1 MGKCISKDQQL
12 KIREIDERSYIAI
25 TDEFEYYHYEE
36 VYNEE
41 EKFVEDEGQSESKK
55 TSNKKMHG
63 PETRG
68 TSMSFGFKKK
78 AYSATSKKQ
87 QQNIANNNNVNVNRE
102 KDEKSTI
109 ISNHNVINAEQNNLI
124 ITGDDNGNST
134 NTETIHDKEMGTART
149 TSPAKLQPA
158 KRDQILVGRSNRFGF
173 RQNVVRPT
181 SGITPKFNEYDNV
194 NNNNNNNISNTIDKQ
209 RRSKSA
215 TPTTQLR
222 SNVNPQAS
230 SKSELNPMKTIIEQP
245 EQKVIKQQNEQNA
258 NINSSRPTSTSS
270 TTTTSQSS
278 NANQPIVLSRYT
290 LHSTSL
296 PRPQYPVPVSVTPSY
311 PSFSRISTY
320 SPNSTRPT
328 HSVQSKLI
336 DTKGAKQ
343 QANLNKRG
351 GMMTRDESL
360 DSGIASH
367 DSTSDNHQNQM
378 ETSLLR
384 RSRRRFEMVPG
395 PSRHKFEIR
404 DLNDYNENSVI
415 VPLSLPKLPTDRK
428 EIVTEGLIRST
439 NSYSTDNEMDM
450 SMSISECGS
459 RPTSFISTASES
471 ESFEEEK
478 LKIDNS
484 LSEKSYK
491 GAIMKQSL
499 MTSSKNS
506 STGSIKSKSS
516 WLGNNCGES
525 MALNN
530 STSVSLNSSDEDH
543 RNKNNNTQS
552 ICTRK
557 KDIDCDEDELS
568 SMTITAEHSSCLT
581 TSSPSKDQ
589 KEIVNDAFLKQSQQ
603 QQQPRIGSIS
613 RKELFIQVDEVKFAE
628 TIAATQNTALLDDET
643 SPSDSLVSS
652 SESGDAPMKKI
663 KESKTIDEI
672 KEEDLEDITP
682 ELVDLPSPG
691 TPTHASNSLSL
702 SDDVCRDDFLIDDE
716 IADQPALMISQK
728 KQQRGSLSHHD
739 DYTSGA
745 MNLSCTTDGTTPT
758 LKDISVNSH
767 GSLRSLNKIHMH
779 TLKTINSGQ
788 SSPAMNRKVI
798 LERSGSLDTLSPCDS
813 IASDDLMADFD
824 INSSLDSIDRHE
836 RSIDDFC
843 IQSETECKINGDQR
857 KEYGAIFKP
866 QQSVQRRHSSR
877 ENITS
882 QLPLRATRLLNRRLQ
897 NNNNINTSPLNGSE
911 SPRSL
916 DSMHSRTS
924 SARASL
930 REHLKQRQHLN
941 LQSQLEHS
949 STEDLLVDKS
959 FRNSML
965 QDVASFKKQLVQ
977 LRRILQE
984 DEDKLMMSDTLNPF
998 EINGHIFSNL
1008 NRASD
1013 AEISASDKEKKDDEK
1028 NVVLTNEQIILLEDQ
1043 RQELADLKRQ
1053 VVFLQSQMDDKDR
1066 VIKQQQ
1072 IKLEELEKEKIKSLD
1087 TNATAQDSKN
1097 NNIETVNCATQT
1109 ERLRPMSMG
1118 QDFTSPLD
1126 SHPKSPN
1133 DETKSKQIP
1142 TITIKSS
1149 PPRSKTQISSV
1160 YTKLS
1165 SIKPTTTTPTSQT
1178 KNSSIPTTG
1187 TSAKPMKSTKI
1198 EHPKMTPVRIINTSN
1213 INRGNDVKTPFK
1225 RTIPQLVKSVVNGSS
1240 NKNNCTQKLQKPL
1253 STSRSRLDDSNGN
1266 SATSSLSTSSS
1277 NSSLNATHI
1286 DKPNGNDVGFLTTQ
1300 LNEIYSR
1307 GLIE

>member
-1 MGKCISKDQQL
+1 
-12 KIREIDERSYIAI
+12 
-25 TDEFEYYHYEE
+25 
-36 VYNEE
+36 
-41 EKFVEDEGQSESKK
+41 
-55 TSNKKMHG
+55 
-63 PETRG
+63 
-68 TSMSFGFKKK
+68 MSFGFKKK
-78 AYSATSKKQ
+78 TFSTTSKKQ

-102 KDEKSTI
+102 KDEKATI
-109 ISNHNVINAEQNNLI
+109 ISNLNVINAEQNNFI

-134 NTETIHDKEMGTART
+134 NTETIHDKEIGTART

-158 KRDQILVGRSNRFGF
+158 KRDQMLVGRSNRFGF

-194 NNNNNNNISNTIDKQ
+194 NNNNSNNTIDKQ

-215 TPTTQLR
+215 TPTTTQLR

-230 SKSELNPMKTIIEQP
+230 SKSEINPMKTIAEQS
-245 EQKVIKQQNEQNA
+245 EQKVIKQQNEENA
-258 NINSSRPTSTSS
+258 NINASRPTSTLSS
-270 TTTTSQSS
+270 TSQTG
-278 NANQPIVLSRYT
+278 NANQPILLSRYT

-296 PRPQYPVPVSVTPSY
+296 PRPQYPVPVSVAPSY
-311 PSFSRISTY
+311 PSFSRNSTY
-320 SPNSTRPT
+320 SPNSTRPL

-336 DTKGAKQ
+336 DTKGAKT

-351 GMMTRDESL
+351 GMMTRRDESL

-378 ETSLLR
+378 ETSLMR

-404 DLNDYNENSVI
+404 DLNDYNEDSVI
-415 VPLSLPKLPTDRK
+415 VPLSLPRLPTDRK

-439 NSYSTDNEMDM
+439 TSYSTDNEMDM

-459 RPTSFISTASES
+459 RPISFISTTSEA
-471 ESFEEEK
+471 ESYEEEK
-478 LKIDNS
+478 LKMDNS

-499 MTSSKNS
+499 SSKNS

-516 WLGNNCGES
+516 WSAGNNCGES
-525 MALNN
+525 MALKD
-530 STSVSLNSSDEDH
+530 STSGSLNSSDEDH
-543 RNKNNNTQS
+543 RNKNNNNTQS
-552 ICTRK
+552 CCTRK

-568 SMTITAEHSSCLT
+568 SMTITAEHSS
-581 TSSPSKDQ
+581 SSPSKDE

-603 QQQPRIGSIS
+603 QQQPRMGSIS

-652 SESGDAPMKKI
+652 SESGDVPIKKV
-663 KESKTIDEI
+663 KERKTINEI

-682 ELVDLPSPG
+682 ELDDLPSPG

-702 SDDVCRDDFLIDDE
+702 SDDVGRDDFLIDDE
-716 IADQPALMISQK
+716 IADQPALMMSHN
-728 KQQRGSLSHHD
+728 KQQNQSLSHHD
-739 DYTSGA
+739 DYISGA
-745 MNLSCTTDGTTPT
+745 MNLSSTDGTTPT
-758 LKDISVNSH
+758 LRDISVNSH
-767 GSLRSLNKIHMH
+767 GSLRSLNRIHMH
-779 TLKTINSGQ
+779 ALKTINSGQ

-798 LERSGSLDTLSPCDS
+798 MERSGSLDTLSPCDS

-824 INSSLDSIDRHE
+824 INSSLDSIERHE
-836 RSIDDFC
+836 RSVDDVYA
-843 IQSETECKINGDQR
+843 QSETEYKINSDR
-857 KEYGAIFKP
+857 KKEYGAFFKTQP
-866 QQSVQRRHSSR
+866 GVHRRHSSR

-897 NNNNINTSPLNGSE
+897 NNNNNINTSPLNGSE

-916 DSMHSRTS
+916 DSIRTT

-998 EINGHIFSNL
+998 EMNGHIFSNL

-1013 AEISASDKEKKDDEK
+1013 AEITGSDKEKKDDEK

-1072 IKLEELEKEKIKSLD
+1072 IKLEEMEKEKIKSLD

-1126 SHPKSPN
+1126 SPLRSPN

-1149 PPRSKTQISSV
+1149 PTRSKTQISSV

-1165 SIKPTTTTPTSQT
+1165 SIKPTTTTPNSQI
-1178 KNSSIPTTG
+1178 KNSSIPPSTG
-1187 TSAKPMKSTKI
+1187 TSSKPMKSTKI
-1198 EHPKMTPVRIINTSN
+1198 EHPKMTPIRNLNSTN
-1213 INRGNDVKTPFK
+1213 ISRGCDVKTPFK
-1225 RTIPQLVKSVVNGSS
+1225 RTIPQLVKSAVNGSN
-1240 NKNNCTQKLQKPL
+1240 NKNSTQKLQKPL

-1286 DKPNGNDVGFLTTQ
+1286 DKTNGFLTTQ